1 MSRPRRVSGPRP
13 YFKSRD
19 RCERNATLAVSALT
33 LNEREGLACLLSE
46 THPRYPRG
54 PRSRTTCTMEG
65 KAWVRFFRT
74 DRDDLREIWREL
86 CARECGDVPR
96 RYGRG
101 RVYDYDE
108 VMRLHGQ
115 GVSGAEIARRIG
127 ASSRFVVNNIIRKC
141 KEEEE

>member
-19 RCERNATLAVSALT
+19 KCERNATLAVSALT
-33 LNEREGLACLLSE
+33 RNEREGLACLMSE
-46 THPRYPRG
+46 THSHKRPV
-54 PRSRTTCTMEG
+54 STMEG

-86 CARECGDVPR
+86 CASELGDVPR
-96 RYGRG
+96 KHGRG
-101 RVYDYDE
+101 RVYDYDKI
-108 VMRLHGQ
+108 MRLHEQ

-127 ASSRFVVNNIIRKC
+127 ASSRFVVSNIIRKRK
-141 KEEEE
+141 KEEE